1 MQPRRHFGRGNPL
14 AVYFSRQEVSKVDP
28 QGCTSPNNS
37 LIPLIKTKEVASLVA
52 Q

>member
-1 MQPRRHFGRGNPL
+1 MQPRKHFGHGNPS

-28 QGCTSPNNS
+28 QGCMSPNNS
-37 LIPLIKTKEVASLVA
+37 LSPLKKAKQVASLVA